1 MFRRKHLA
9 VMDQTVLLPSPVDQ
23 LAYFFV
29 LEKLRMLNPRKCFS
43 MLRTAAKYF
52 ASSGLRAL
60 LDLFI

>member
-1 MFRRKHLA
+1 
-9 VMDQTVLLPSPVDQ
+9 MDQPVLLPSPVDQ

-43 MLRTAAKYF
+43 MLRTPAKYF